1 MQSSQRSIIIL
12 FLSQAIALA
21 STITIVTY
29 SALVGKMLTGS
40 TTMATIP
47 AASGLVAAALSAYP
61 ASMVMQKYGRKVG
74 FHLGAVF
81 ALISGI
87 LTYYG
92 ILKGN
97 FIIFAIGVMTHGV
110 FQAFSAYYRF
120 SAMDVTPPHKHKQS
134 VSYVL
139 AGGILAAFF
148 APSAASYFESLFYL
162 PIQYAGTYILVIVLS
177 FATQFL
183 MLLIKFPEQKKVE
196 TSKSEDIVA
205 KPTIWQVFKRPAF
218 LCASLNAAGGYL
230 LMSYVMTSSPIAIV
244 EYCGFQL
251 SDAASVI
258 QWHAVFMFLP
268 AFFTGSLTARYGSI
282 KIILTGMACFTLSA
296 IIAIGGLELYNFY
309 GSLILLGLGW
319 NFMFIGGTT
328 LLEKAYTAEE
338 KAHVQGM
345 NDFVVYSLTALSTIS
360 SGYIL
365 ETFGW
370 VNMNKMVFVV
380 LGILM
385 VVTLKYVITERKNL
399 TQHTL

>member
-1 MQSSQRSIIIL
+1 
-12 FLSQAIALA
+12 
-21 STITIVTY
+21 
-29 SALVGKMLTGS
+29 
-40 TTMATIP
+40 MATIP
-47 AASGLVAAALSAYP
+47 AATGLVAAALSAYP
-61 ASMVMQKYGRKVG
+61 ASMIMQKYGRKIG
-74 FHLGAVF
+74 FQLGAVF

-97 FIIFAIGVMTHGV
+97 FIIFAFGVATHGV

-120 SAMDVTPPHKHKQS
+120 SAMDVTPPHRHKQS

-162 PIQYAGTYILVIVLS
+162 PIQYAGTYILIIVLS
-177 FATQFL
+177 ISTQFL
-183 MLLIKFPEQKKVE
+183 MLFIKFPEQKKNADL
-196 TSKSEDIVA
+196 KNNNIVT
-205 KPTIWQVFKRPAF
+205 KLTFCQVLKRPAF

-230 LMSYVMTSSPIAIV
+230 LMSYVMTSSPIQIV
-244 EYCGFQL
+244 EYCGFPVG
-251 SDAASVI
+251 DAASVI

-282 KIILTGMACFTLSA
+282 KIILTGMFIFVLSA
-296 IIAIGGLELYNFY
+296 LIAIEGLELYNFY

-328 LLEKAYTAEE
+328 LLEEAYTEDE
-338 KAHVQGM
+338 KAKVQGM
-345 NDFVVYSLTALSTIS
+345 NDFVVYSLTAFSTMS

-370 VNMNKMVFVV
+370 VNMNKMVFLV
-380 LGILM
+380 LGVLM
-385 VVTLKYVITERKNL
+385 IITLRYIITARKNNVAD
-399 TQHTL
+399 TLEP